1 VGECLYELQEYEDAI
16 KAYEKCL
23 SFGTAFNKA
32 RVRIIHILT
41 SKLNQP
47 GRAKRYQV
55 AFNDQIEGTINIVS
69 GLPRSGTSLMMQMLE
84 AGGQDVFTDKERV
97 ADDSNTKGYYEHE
110 AVKNLAKN
118 SRFLIDAVD
127 KTVKVISNLL
137 IHLPSRYKYRIVFLN
152 RDLMEVIRSQQK
164 MLIRDGKKVKEDTL
178 PLGLMQKYED
188 SLKKTKL
195 WMKNQRN
202 IEFIEVDYSELID
215 APLEHAIK
223 VHDFFSKD
231 LKPEVMARI
240 PDPKLYRERTNKK
253 LEV

>member
-1 VGECLYELQEYEDAI
+1 
-16 KAYEKCL
+16 
-23 SFGTAFNKA
+23 
-32 RVRIIHILT
+32 
-41 SKLNQP
+41 
-47 GRAKRYQV
+47 
-55 AFNDQIEGTINIVS
+55 
-69 GLPRSGTSLMMQMLE
+69 MMQMLE
-84 AGGQDVFTDKERV
+84 AGGQEIFTDKERI
-97 ADDSNTKGYYEHE
+97 ADESNPKGYYEHE
-110 AVKNLAKN
+110 AVKNLVKN
-118 SRFLIDAVD
+118 SNFLVDAVD

-137 IHLPSRYKYRIVFLN
+137 THLPSRYKYRIVFLN

-178 PLGLMQKYED
+178 PLGLMQKYGD

-202 IEFIEVDYSELID
+202 IEFIDVDYSELINS
-215 APLEHAIK
+215 PLDHAIK

-231 LKPEVMARI
+231 LKPEAMARI

>member
-1 VGECLYELQEYEDAI
+1 
-16 KAYEKCL
+16 
-23 SFGTAFNKA
+23 
-32 RVRIIHILT
+32 LT
-41 SKLNQP
+41 SKLKQP
-47 GRAKRYQV
+47 GRVRRYQL
-55 AFNDQIEGTINIVS
+55 AFDDQIEGTINIVS

-84 AGGQDVFTDKERV
+84 AGGQEIFTDKERI
-97 ADDSNTKGYYEHE
+97 ADESNPKGYYEHE

-137 IHLPSRYKYRIVFLN
+137 IHLPSRFKYRIVFMN
-152 RDLMEVIRSQQK
+152 RDLMEVIRSQQN

-178 PLGLMQKYED
+178 PFGLMDNYEA
-188 SLKKTKL
+188 SLKNIKV

-202 IEFIEVDYSELID
+202 IEFIEVDYSDLIN

-223 VHDFFSKD
+223 VHDFFTQE
-231 LKPEVMARI
+231 LKPEAMARI